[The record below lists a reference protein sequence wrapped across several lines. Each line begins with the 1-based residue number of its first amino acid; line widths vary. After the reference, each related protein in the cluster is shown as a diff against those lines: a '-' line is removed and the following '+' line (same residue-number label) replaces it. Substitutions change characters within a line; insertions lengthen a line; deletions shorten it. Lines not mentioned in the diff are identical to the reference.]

1 MWINLDTNFLN
12 KRLYFV
18 IKTFPMAFFIHLL
31 FKWIHILLKMCKK
44 QLVSRKTTTTHPY
57 LFVFGGFFL
66 FLFSPTRLGS
76 PIALLIP
83 PYLRLI
89 SSDMTAALFLAE
101 LVRIV
106 SGVLLSVESCFW
118 LVREFTILHFVNL
131 SYSRSSAIGFTADLS
146 SIQFIRIY
154 YSMVAEAV

>member
-1 MWINLDTNFLN
+1 MMLN
-12 KRLYFV
+12 VWYDSVRTQRFYWLYL
-18 IKTFPMAFFIHLL
+18 AN
-31 FKWIHILLKMCKK
+31 ILKVM
-44 QLVSRKTTTTHPY
+44 
-57 LFVFGGFFL
+57 
-66 FLFSPTRLGS
+66 FSPTRLGS

-106 SGVLLSVESCFW
+106 SGILLSVESCFW

-131 SYSRSSAIGFTADLS
+131 SYSRSSAIGFTDDLS
-146 SIQFIRIY
+146 SIQIIRIY
-154 YSMVAEAV
+154 SYLLQYGGRGSVMYDFQVFLQV